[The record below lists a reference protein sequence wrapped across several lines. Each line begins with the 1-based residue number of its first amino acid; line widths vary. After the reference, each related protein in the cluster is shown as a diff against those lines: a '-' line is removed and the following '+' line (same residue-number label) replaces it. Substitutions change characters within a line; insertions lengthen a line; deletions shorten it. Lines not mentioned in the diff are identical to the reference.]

1 MNLVSKQ
8 QTFLTQCWV
17 YAGAEVIDAT
27 FFRLLSEEDKPGAL
41 ACAVAAERVGSDQFR
56 GAFSVSPAS
65 FRQVPGTPF
74 AYWVSDPLRRKFVEL
89 PSVEGGGRTVKQG
102 LATADDFRFVRA
114 SWEVAPVRI
123 PDSTQG
129 PWRDP
134 KAFHTWCLRRTN
146 DGARWVPYAKG
157 GEFSPFFA
165 DIHLVVNW
173 EKDGNEVKA
182 HICERYPYLNGKWEW
197 VAKNTDFYF
206 LPGLTWSRRT
216 QGGFSVRALPS
227 GCIFADK
234 GPVILSSTGSLPP
247 LLGVANSATFLLFV
261 NVQMA
266 FGSYEVGVIQRTPV
280 PDLSDQRAIRVA
292 ELSSACVGLLRAR
305 DSDDETSHV
314 FRSPALY
321 QVEGRSL
328 TERMTLWRE
337 DLRQSQNL
345 LQQQEVEIDELVRHL
360 YEIGE
365 VGLLD
370 SSAASLDTESEPDVS
385 RQEDV
390 EVEVSGSA
398 ADIGSLTV
406 DVISY
411 AVGCVVG
418 RWDVRIGLDST
429 LAARQPDPFAPM
441 PVCSPG
447 TLVGP
452 GALPATKDRI
462 VSEEWLRARP
472 DAISLPPNGSV
483 QRAMVSDTDY
493 LLDVAWDGVLV
504 DDPEHPRDVVTGVR
518 RVLDLLWD
526 DRADAIEQEACEIL
540 GVNRLRDYFGNPR
553 GFFEDHVSRY
563 SKSRRKAP
571 IYWLLQSSK
580 RSYGL
585 WLYYHRL
592 DADLL
597 FKALTNF
604 VDPKLQREEG
614 RLADLRSQKAQAGST
629 GGAARQAER
638 AIERQEALIAELRDF
653 RDKLNRAA
661 SLGLKPD
668 LDDGVVLNAAP
679 LWELMPWKVAKD
691 YWQELLKGE
700 YAWSSIGKQLR
711 AKKLVAAP

>member
-1 MNLVSKQ
+1 M
-8 QTFLTQCWV
+8 
-17 YAGAEVIDAT
+17 DAM

-41 ACAVAAERVGSDQFR
+41 AGAVAAERAGSDPYR

-65 FRQVPGTPF
+65 FRQVPGAPF
-74 AYWVSDPLRRKFVEL
+74 AYWVSNAIRRKFVEL

-123 PDSTQG
+123 ADSAHG

-134 KAFHTWCLRRTN
+134 QALQTWCRRRTH
-146 DGARWVPYAKG
+146 DGAPWIPYAKG
-157 GEFSPFFA
+157 GEFSPFYA
-165 DIHLVVNW
+165 DVHLVVNW
-173 EKDGNEVKA
+173 EMDGDQVKA

-197 VAKNTDFYF
+197 VAKNTEFYF

-227 GCIFADK
+227 GCVFADK
-234 GPVILSSTGSLPP
+234 GPVIFSSPGNLLR
-247 LLGVANSATFLLFV
+247 LLGVTNSATFLLFV

-280 PDLSDQRAIRVA
+280 PDLSGERTVQLA
-292 ELSSACVGLLRAR
+292 ELSSSSFDLLRTL

-314 FRSPALY
+314 FRSPAVH

-328 TERMTLWRE
+328 AERITHWLEGR
-337 DLRQSQNL
+337 RQRRNL
-345 LQQQEVEIDELVRHL
+345 LRQQEVEIDELVRQL
-360 YEIGE
+360 YEFSE
-365 VGLLD
+365 AALLD
-370 SSAASLDTESEPDVS
+370 SSAASLDTERGREVPQQD
-385 RQEDV
+385 DV
-390 EVEVSGSA
+390 EGEPSA
-398 ADIGSLTV
+398 TAVGCGSLTM
-406 DVISY
+406 DLISY

-418 RWDVRIGLDST
+418 RWDVRIGLNST
-429 LAARQPDPFAPM
+429 LAARLPDPFAPM
-441 PVCSPG
+441 PACSPG
-447 TLVGP
+447 MLLSPT
-452 GALPATKDRI
+452 ALPANKDRI

-472 DAISLPPNGSV
+472 DVITLPPDGSV
-483 QRAMVSDTDY
+483 RQATVPDSDY
-493 LLDVAWDGVLV
+493 PLDVVWDGVVV
-504 DDPEHPRDVVTGVR
+504 DDPEHPYDIVTRVR
-518 RVLDLLWD
+518 GVLDLLWGE
-526 DRADAIEQEACEIL
+526 RADSIEHEACEIL
-540 GVNRLRDYFGNPR
+540 GLAGLRDYFGNPR
-553 GFFEDHVSRY
+553 GFFDDHVKRY

-571 IYWLLQSSK
+571 IYWLLQSGK

-597 FKALTNF
+597 FKALTNY
-604 VDPKLQREEG
+604 VDPKIQREEG
-614 RLADLRSQKAQAGST
+614 RLADLQSQKAQAGAT
-629 GGAARQAER
+629 GSAARRADR
-638 AIERQEALIAELRDF
+638 AIEEQEALIAELRDF

-679 LWELMPWKVAKD
+679 LWELMPWRVAKD

-711 AKKLVAAP
+711 AKKLVAVQ